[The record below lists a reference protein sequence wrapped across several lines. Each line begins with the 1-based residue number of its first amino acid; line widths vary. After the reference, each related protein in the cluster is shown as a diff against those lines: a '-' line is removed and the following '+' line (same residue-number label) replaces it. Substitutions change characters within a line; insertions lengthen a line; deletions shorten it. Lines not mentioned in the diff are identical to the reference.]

1 MRLNITQLIFWQKLG
16 IKIYVAIADIEAYH
30 ARGQT
35 FKESKLLNK
44 ISQWDSLAIMTFISF
59 TNKKLKKN
67 VNPDS
72 LSKCKTVGDL
82 GKILKLK
89 N

>member
-1 MRLNITQLIFWQKLG
+1 MKLNTFLLSFEKELEVKKG
-16 IKIYVAIADIEAYH
+16 
-30 ARGQT
+30 T
-35 FKESKLLNK
+35 FKESKILNK
-44 ISQWDSLAIMTFISF
+44 IPQWDSLAVMTFISF
-59 TNKKLKKN
+59 ANKKFKRN

-82 GKILKLK
+82 GKLLKLK

>member
-1 MRLNITQLIFWQKLG
+1 MKLNTFLSLFEKE
-16 IKIYVAIADIEAYH
+16 IEVKK
-30 ARGQT
+30 GT

-44 ISQWDSLAIMTFISF
+44 IPQWDSLAIMTFISF
-59 TNKKLKKN
+59 TNKKLRMN

>member
-1 MRLNITQLIFWQKLG
+1 MKLNTFLLSFEKELEVKKG
-16 IKIYVAIADIEAYH
+16 
-30 ARGQT
+30 T
-35 FKESKLLNK
+35 FKESKILNK
-44 ISQWDSLAIMTFISF
+44 IPQWDSLAVMTFISF
-59 TNKKLKKN
+59 ANKKFKIN

-82 GKILKLK
+82 GKLLKLK